1 MSKQWVQITVIW
13 AIVAASGLAAL
24 LLLSGETRLTA
35 FGAIAAASI
44 ALVSLEHLMS
54 SKSKD
59 TVRQQV
65 YVTAGT
71 LFLLGL
77 FTLISLAS

>member
-13 AIVAASGLAAL
+13 AMVVASGLAAL
-24 LLLSGETRLTA
+24 LLLRGETRLTA